1 MKLLLRLGCLA
12 CLIYLQSCGGSMIK
26 NKSADSAQIVSKG
39 PVGPKIPV
47 PVATANLVI
56 KDVKD
61 LSGYW
66 VGDFEADMSFKDA
79 RMRGETTSEV
89 NKINISIDAIDG
101 EKVSGHSIVAGNFRP
116 FTGTVKKEGTI
127 YEFSAKEPGDDKY
140 DGAFTFNIA
149 EGDSTLNGTWR
160 ANNKIRI
167 PARKY
172 SLKKRIFRYDANQKI
187 EPYQFMD
194 TGKKKAESYK
204 NDDGKTYT
212 DTVYLSTTDDVGK
225 YNPSADVLTKE
236 QVANLKKADILILR
250 NSIYARHGYS
260 FKKRPLREYFDVQE
274 WYIPVSNDV
283 KAELTP
289 IEKQNITLLLRY
301 EKNAKEYYDTF
312 GR

>member
-1 MKLLLRLGCLA
+1 MKLFLRLGCLA

-26 NKSADSAQIVSKG
+26 NKAADSGQTVTKSVAH
-39 PVGPKIPV
+39 PKIPV
-47 PVATANLVI
+47 PVATDNLVI
-56 KDVKD
+56 KEEKD
-61 LSGYW
+61 LTGYW
-66 VGDFEADMSFKDA
+66 VGDFEADMPVKDA

-127 YEFSAKEPGDDKY
+127 YQFSAKEPGDDKY

-149 EGDSTLNGTWR
+149 EGDSALNGTWR
-160 ANNKIRI
+160 ANNNIRI

-172 SLKKRIFRYDANQKI
+172 SLTKKLFHYDAAQKI
-187 EPYQFMD
+187 EPYQYMD
-194 TGKKKAESYK
+194 MAREKDRNYK
-204 NDDGKTYT
+204 DEDGKTYSENS
-212 DTVYLSTTDDVGK
+212 YLSTTEDVGK
-225 YNPSADVLTKE
+225 YNPSAEILSKE
-236 QVANLKKADILILR
+236 QVANFKKADILILR

-260 FKKRPLREYFDVQE
+260 FKKRPLREYFDEQP
-274 WYIPVSNDV
+274 WYIPVSTDV